1 MKRQSTDIT
10 AKRQRSVKD
19 FQAAIRKML
28 QEALNGKLEW
38 KNIIL
43 EIKIS
48 VVELNRN
55 RRIEG
60 TQERISRLD
69 DRIIEIIQSKQ
80 QTEVV

>member
-1 MKRQSTDIT
+1 MEES
-10 AKRQRSVKD
+10 
-19 FQAAIRKML
+19 L
-28 QEALNGKLEW
+28 LNFHLIY
-38 KNIIL
+38 IIL